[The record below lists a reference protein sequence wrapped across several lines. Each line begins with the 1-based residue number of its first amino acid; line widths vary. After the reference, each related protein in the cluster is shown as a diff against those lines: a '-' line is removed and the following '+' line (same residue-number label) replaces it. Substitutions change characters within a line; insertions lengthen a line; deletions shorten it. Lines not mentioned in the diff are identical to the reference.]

1 MKVAYFCKLLF
12 YALNRGQNKRYMHI
26 ITIIMSRG
34 EKMREDYYNAFW
46 SSTFFKKRRGQ
57 MEQLEELFKHLKK
70 RRFKLKG

>member
-1 MKVAYFCKLLF
+1 
-12 YALNRGQNKRYMHI
+12 
-26 ITIIMSRG
+26 MSRG

-70 RRFKLKG
+70 EEI